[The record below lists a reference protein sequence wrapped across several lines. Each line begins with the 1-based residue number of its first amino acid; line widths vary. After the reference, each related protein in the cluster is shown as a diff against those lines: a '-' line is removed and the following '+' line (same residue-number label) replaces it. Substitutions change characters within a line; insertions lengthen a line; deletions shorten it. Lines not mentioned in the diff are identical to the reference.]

1 MTGRAKTILT
11 GRRERMER
19 ILERRLHPPTEGSD
33 TPITDET
40 REHLMSEA
48 EDLYWN
54 ELEWEHIT
62 DEEAL
67 EGGPLVELTFPGLLA
82 YVRGLLLSEVMPDS
96 LSPANP
102 RPQVVE
108 DLLRFLADRV
118 VELGETLD
126 AADGTDEEEKM
137 RRELEMTSA
146 LIDRVLYLYHDLSD
160 KEIEFVE
167 TARAA
172 T

>member
-19 ILERRLHPPTEGSD
+19 ILDRKLAPPTAGAD
-33 TPITDET
+33 TPISDET
-40 REHLMSEA
+40 REHLLSEA
-48 EDLYWN
+48 QDLYWN

-82 YVRGLLLSEVMPDS
+82 YVRGLLLDEVMPDA

-102 RPQVVE
+102 RPQVVA
-108 DLLRFLADRV
+108 DLLRFLANRV
-118 VELGETLD
+118 VQLEESLD
-126 AADGTDEEEKM
+126 GDDASEPEKLQ
-137 RRELEMTSA
+137 RELEMTSD
-146 LIDRVLYLYHDLSD
+146 LIDRVLYLYHDLSAQ
-160 KEIEFVE
+160 EVEFVE
-167 TARAA
+167 SAQAPN
-172 T
+172 

>member
-1 MTGRAKTILT
+1 MTGRAKTILI

-19 ILERRLHPPTEGSD
+19 ILDRKLEPPTDGAD
-33 TPITDET
+33 TPISDET
-40 REHLMSEA
+40 RRHLLSEA

-67 EGGPLVELTFPGLLA
+67 DGGRIVELTFPGLLA
-82 YVRGLLLSEVMPDS
+82 YVRGLLLSEVMPDA

-102 RPQVVE
+102 RPQVVD
-108 DLLRFLADRV
+108 DLLRFLANRV

-126 AADGTDEEEKM
+126 KEDATEPDRL
-137 RRELEMTSA
+137 RRELDMTSD
-146 LIDRVLYLYHDLSD
+146 LIDRVLYLYHGLSD
-160 KEIEFVE
+160 QEIEFVE
-167 TARAA
+167 TAQASA
-172 T
+172 

>member
-19 ILERRLHPPTEGSD
+19 ILDRSLEPPTAGSD
-33 TPITDET
+33 TPLPAET

-48 EDLYWN
+48 QDLYWN

-67 EGGPLVELTFPGLLA
+67 EGGPIVELTFPGFLA
-82 YVRGLLLSEVMPDS
+82 YVRGLLLDEVMPDS

-102 RPQVVE
+102 RPQVVK
-108 DLLRFLADRV
+108 DLLEFLAQRV
-118 VELGETLD
+118 VDLGEKLD
-126 AADGTDEEEKM
+126 ADEVAEREKM
-137 RRELEMTSA
+137 GRELEMTSE
-146 LIDRVLYLYHDLSD
+146 LIDRVLYLYHDLSEQ
-160 KEIEFVE
+160 EIELVE
-167 TARAA
+167 TARAPN
-172 T
+172 